1 MLIKDG
7 KIKNIS
13 DLKLYKYGNYEIYY
27 NGFVYLHGQ
36 IGVENIVNEICDRMK
51 TGDFQLVNELFGIY
65 FICINDLKKAE
76 KFIFIDNSGLYKAY
90 AYQNVI
96 STSFIELIENIDT
109 SVTPDYDA
117 IVEFLHFGFVYFD
130 KTIIEEINKLK
141 PEFIY
146 IINKNNELEII
157 DKNIPRIFDSPT
169 ISPDEF
175 FRTLHR
181 SVQRENISI
190 DLTGGSDSRL
200 IVSAFQKNKAE
211 FELAISGMPENS
223 DIKIAKVISKKL
235 SKNFYPTYHTTE
247 DISTKKI
254 IELFQFTDAQID
266 LVVYHRIYNY
276 LKDKKTRNVS
286 FQISGLGGEL
296 YKDFWWLQDFPFYSK
311 KNANICKLYKYRIES
326 IEFNHELLHNSLQNK
341 SKKLAENII
350 SKLSQYKLST
360 NTRTYDNIYYY
371 FKMRTTAGTFLTL
384 SNKFF
389 KTYAPLLE
397 LELVRYGFNLPG
409 KMRFYNNFHR
419 EFITRNCKD
428 ISTLKTNAG
437 ITCSAHV
444 FYKTWDLLN
453 YCLNLGSRLLK
464 QILRKIF
471 KKTYMQEN
479 PTNSRIYN
487 VVRQLDIMNNSIEI
501 LKKEKIL
508 DQNITREKISND
520 LLGKILTLGI
530 FFSKYE
536 KKFNRNKKE

>member
-1 MLIKDG
+1 MIIKDG

-36 IGVENIVNEICDRMK
+36 IGVENILNKFCDRMK
-51 TGDFQLVNELFGIY
+51 TGDFQFVNELLGIY
-65 FICINDLKKAE
+65 FICINDLKKSE

-90 AYQNVI
+90 MYQNVI

-109 SVTPDYDA
+109 LVTPDYDA

-146 IINKNNELEII
+146 IINKNNKLEII
-157 DKNIPRIFDSPT
+157 DKNIPRIFDTPA
-169 ISPDEF
+169 ISPEEF
-175 FRTLHR
+175 FRNLHR
-181 SVQRENISI
+181 SIQRENISI
-190 DLTGGSDSRL
+190 DITGGSDSRL
-200 IVSAFQKNKAE
+200 IVSAFQKSKAD

-235 SKNFYPTYHTTE
+235 NKNFYPTYHTTE

-254 IELFQFTDAQID
+254 IELFRFTDAQID

-276 LKDKKTRNVS
+276 LKDKKNRNVS

-296 YKDFWWLQDFPFYSK
+296 YKDFWWLQDFPLYSK
-311 KNANICKLYKYRIES
+311 KNANIRKLYKYRIES
-326 IEFNHELLHNSLQNK
+326 IEFNHELLHNSLQTK
-341 SKKLAENII
+341 SKKLAKNII
-350 SKLSQYKLST
+350 SKLSQYKLSS

-371 FKMRTTAGTFLTL
+371 FKMQTTAGTFLTL

-397 LELVRYGFNLPG
+397 LDLVRYGFNLPRE
-409 KMRFYNNFHR
+409 KRFYNNFHR
-419 EFITRNCKD
+419 DFITRNCKD

-437 ITCSAHV
+437 ITCSANV

-453 YCLNLGSRLLK
+453 YCLNLGSRMLK

-508 DQNITREKISND
+508 KKDIIIEKISND

-536 KKFNRNKKE
+536 KKFNRNRKE